1 MEAATPLRQPHV
13 RTIADRLVVDGLVV
27 EDECAVRLVR
37 DREQNG
43 DDPVRVVRDAVEIG
57 ARVLDR
63 EQTGANTEFV
73 KAEFEK
79 ASRDVQQEFTEKA
92 RTIAEFFEAQF
103 AAVFGEDDGQLAKE
117 LERRFGDGSA
127 ISVQNRVREAV
138 AETLTK
144 SREDLVR
151 QFSAADERNPLADF
165 KSAAVR
171 EIQQAASRSDATQ
184 RALLTKLGELQKE
197 LQGLRD
203 EKEKLEEVEAER
215 ERGTAKGRSFEE
227 SVFEAV
233 DRIAAAQG
241 DDAEAVGDVRE
252 ATGKVGDIVV
262 SLDACNG
269 PARGRVVFEAKD
281 RRLSRPAAL
290 AELDKAMAERSADFA
305 VLVVPTEE
313 EVPAKLEA
321 LREYN
326 GDKVVVALDPD
337 SGTLALELGYR
348 LARARVLMKRSDA
361 DGIDAGELRSTIERA
376 LAALAEERKIKQQL
390 TGAKGNI
397 ERAYGMVEVM
407 AARVRE
413 HLAEIDSM
421 VRPADAEPVEEPA
434 DDQLEL

>member
-13 RTIADRLVVDGLVV
+13 GTIGDRLVVDGLVV

-37 DREQNG
+37 EREQNG

-103 AAVFGEDDGQLAKE
+103 ASVFGEDDGQLAKE

-227 SVFEAV
+227 AVFEAV
-233 DRIAAAQG
+233 DGIAAAQG

-313 EVPAKLEA
+313 EVPAKLEP

-337 SGTLALELGYR
+337 SGMLALELGYR

-421 VRPADAEPVEEPA
+421 VRPADADPVEEPA